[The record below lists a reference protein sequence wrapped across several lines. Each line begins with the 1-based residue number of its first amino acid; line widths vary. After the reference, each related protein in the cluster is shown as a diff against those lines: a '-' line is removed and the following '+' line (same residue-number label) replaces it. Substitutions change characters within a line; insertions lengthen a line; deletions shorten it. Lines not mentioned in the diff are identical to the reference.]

1 VLVALGFLL
10 TWVPLEQWK
19 HSFPRLSESALA
31 QGIGNTDKS
40 WIDDAVGR
48 KAHVAVLWTGGNVL
62 AAWENEFWNRSVN
75 RVYELGS
82 KMPADM
88 PSTTVSVDRST
99 GVLRDSHGRPIRER
113 YVLAASSVNLL
124 GRPVAQD
131 TAKKLVLYR
140 VTPPARTT
148 EQIIGLYDDPTSPWS
163 GPQVTW
169 QRVSCSGGALHVEVS
184 SDARLFQGVR
194 QTLAISGTTA
204 SHTFRLTPKTNHRAF
219 TLPLTPQAGVCRVV
233 FKVSP
238 TRIPANFPQL
248 KLNDPR
254 RLGLHFDV
262 IRYKR

>member
-1 VLVALGFLL
+1 
-10 TWVPLEQWK
+10 
-19 HSFPRLSESALA
+19 
-31 QGIGNTDKS
+31 
-40 WIDDAVGR
+40 
-48 KAHVAVLWTGGNVL
+48 
-62 AAWENEFWNRSVN
+62 
-75 RVYELGS
+75 
-82 KMPADM
+82 MPADM
-88 PSTTVSVDRST
+88 PSTGVSVDRAT
-99 GVLRDSHGRPIRER
+99 GVLRDSHGQPIRER

-124 GRPVAQD
+124 GSPVARD
-131 TAKKLVLYR
+131 AAKKLVLYR

-163 GPQVTW
+163 GPEVTW
-169 QRVSCSGGALHVEVS
+169 QRVNCTGGMLHVEVS
-184 SDARLFQGVR
+184 SDTRLFQGVT

-204 SHTFRLTPKTNHRAF
+204 PKTFRLTQKNSTRSF

-233 FKVSP
+233 FEISP